1 MTEME
6 TTSMELYQLLTEV
19 FVLLDDAD
27 RRALRQHKLS
37 ITQFN
42 ALYHLDTEQ
51 GMSIND
57 LTTRLICDK
66 SNTTRIVERLKKENL
81 VIRRRDEVDRRY
93 VSVRLTEDGAHL
105 RQAALT
111 THQASV
117 NTRFQ
122 TLSLEDQA
130 TLKQLLARLRDGL
143 REQLN
148 QASS

>member
-6 TTSMELYQLLTEV
+6 SPSMKLYQLLTEV

-27 RRALRQHKLS
+27 RRVLRQHNLS

-66 SNTTRIVERLKKENL
+66 SNTTRIVERLKKEDL
-81 VIRRRDEVDRRY
+81 VIRQRDETDRRY
-93 VSVRLTEDGAHL
+93 VSVRLTEAGESL
-105 RQAALT
+105 RQEAVT
-111 THQASV
+111 KHQASV
-117 NTRFQ
+117 SRRFNALSPDEQ
-122 TLSLEDQA
+122 ETLNR
-130 TLKQLLARLRDGL
+130 LLGRLRDGL

-148 QASS
+148 QPLS